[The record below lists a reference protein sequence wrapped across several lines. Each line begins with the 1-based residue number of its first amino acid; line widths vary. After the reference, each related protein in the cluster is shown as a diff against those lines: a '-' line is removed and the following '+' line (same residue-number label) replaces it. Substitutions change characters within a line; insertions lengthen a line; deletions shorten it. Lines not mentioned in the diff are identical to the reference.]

1 MDESGL
7 KREGAALAVAAGA
20 GEQGG
25 ETAAVPRPTLSV
37 VDACAIIVGIVVG
50 VGIFRTPSIVAAN
63 VPNEAAFLLAW
74 LLGGVV
80 SLVGALCYAE
90 LATAYPHAGG
100 DYHYFTRA
108 FGRDIAFLFAWA
120 RLVVVQTGS
129 IALLS
134 FVFGDY
140 ATQLF
145 PLAGPWSAA
154 LYAALA
160 VSVLTTLNVIGV
172 RQGKSTQNLLVSIKI
187 LGLTVVFI
195 VGIVLGAPPPPPP
208 AASSTPAFGLAM
220 ILVLLTYG
228 GWNEAAYIS
237 AEVRDGHRNM
247 ARALLWSIGT
257 ITTIYLLI
265 NFTYLRGLG
274 LATMSRSEVVAADLM
289 RQTIGVGGAKFIS
302 ALVAVAALGST
313 NATIFTG
320 ARTSYAVGRD
330 FSLVQFLGRWHER
343 ANTPTNALLTQ
354 GVIALTLIMLGTWT
368 RRGFETM
375 VEYTAP
381 VFWFFFLLTGLSLF
395 VLRTVDPQTRRPFPV
410 PLYPLTP
417 LLFCAFSTFMLHSS
431 LAYTGVGALAG
442 VSALLAGVP
451 VLLVA
456 RRRKIEA
463 GR

>member
-1 MDESGL
+1 MEPAIPSSEANVNRNGE
-7 KREGAALAVAAGA
+7 RPAA
-20 GEQGG
+20 
-25 ETAAVPRPTLSV
+25 PRPSLSLI
-37 VDACAIIVGIVVG
+37 DACAIIVGLVVG
-50 VGIFRTPSIVAAN
+50 VGIFRSPPIVAAN
-63 VPNEAAFLLAW
+63 VQNEAAFLLAW
-74 LLGGVV
+74 LLGGAV

-100 DYHYFTRA
+100 EYHYFTRA
-108 FGRDIAFLFAWA
+108 FGRDVAFLFAWA
-120 RLVVVQTGS
+120 RLVVIQTGS

-140 ATQLF
+140 AAQLYA
-145 PLAGPWSAA
+145 PAGAWSPS

-160 VSVLTTLNVIGV
+160 VSLLTALNVMGV
-172 RQGKSTQNLLVSIKI
+172 EQGKNTQKLLVSIKI
-187 LGLTVVFI
+187 LGLGAVFA
-195 VGIVLGAPPPPPP
+195 VGLLLGSPPPPP
-208 AASSTPAFGLAM
+208 APSAGGQPAFGLAM

-247 ARALLWSIGT
+247 ARALLWSIGA
-257 ITTIYLLI
+257 ITTIYLLV

-274 LATMSRSEVVAADLM
+274 LQAMGQSQAVAADLM
-289 RQTIGVGGAKFIS
+289 RQAVGAAGALFIS

-320 ARTSYAVGRD
+320 ARAAYALGRD
-330 FSLVQFLGRWHER
+330 FGLFRFLGHWHQG
-343 ANTPTNALLTQ
+343 ANTPANALLSQ
-354 GVIALTLIMLGTWT
+354 GVVALALIVLGSWT

-381 VFWFFFLLTGLSLF
+381 VFWFFFLLAGLSLF
-395 VLRTVDPQTRRPFPV
+395 VLRTVDPQARRPFPV

-431 LAYTGVGALAG
+431 LAYTGIGALVG
-442 VSALLAGVP
+442 VAALLAGIP

-456 RRRKIEA
+456 RRRPTP
-463 GR
+463 GG

>member
-1 MDESGL
+1 MEQTGL
-7 KREGAALAVAAGA
+7 KR
-20 GEQGG
+20 GG
-25 ETAAVPRPTLSV
+25 ETAATPRPTLSL
-37 VDACAIIVGIVVG
+37 VDACAIIVGIVIG

-80 SLVGALCYAE
+80 SLIGALCYAE

-120 RLVVVQTGS
+120 RLVVMQTGS

-140 ATQLF
+140 ASQLF
-145 PLAGPWSAA
+145 PLGGPWSPAV
-154 LYAALA
+154 YAALA
-160 VSVLTTLNVIGV
+160 VGALTILNVIGV
-172 RQGKSTQNLLVSIKI
+172 QQSKRAQNLLVALKI

-195 VGIVLGAPPPPPP
+195 VGIVLGAPSPPPQ
-208 AASSTPAFGLAM
+208 AALSTPAFGLAM

-237 AEVRDGHRNM
+237 AEVREGHRNM

-257 ITTIYLLI
+257 ITTIYLLL

-274 LATMSRSEVVAADLM
+274 LAAMSRSEVVATDLM
-289 RQTIGVGGAKFIS
+289 RQTMGVRGAIFIS

-320 ARTSYAVGRD
+320 ARTGYALGRD
-330 FSLVQFLGRWHER
+330 FSLLKFLGRWHER
-343 ANTPTNALLTQ
+343 ADTPVNALLAQ
-354 GVIALTLIMLGTWT
+354 GVIALCLILLGTWT
-368 RRGFETM
+368 RHGFQTM

-395 VLRTVDPQTRRPFPV
+395 VLRTTDPQTRRPFPV

-431 LAYTGVGALAG
+431 LAYTGIGALAG
-442 VSALLAGVP
+442 VAALLAGVP
-451 VLLVA
+451 VLLVM
-456 RRRKIEA
+456 RRRQL
-463 GR
+463 RD